1 MLIFF
6 CQDRQAW
13 NFFEHTGN
21 KRFIG
26 PPKKD
31 PSLFS
36 DWDCGI
42 IGQWCGN
49 DDRKCYATP
58 HMICDLNGNGIQWSQ
73 LRSSMV
79 VKIRSMHSHWPGYE
93 YLYASKNGRYFVII
107 IGILH

>member
-1 MLIFF
+1 MIEF
-6 CQDRQAW
+6 A
-13 NFFEHTGN
+13 
-21 KRFIG
+21 
-26 PPKKD
+26 
-31 PSLFS
+31 

-79 VKIRSMHSHWPGYE
+79 VKIRTMHRHWPGYE
-93 YLYASKNGRYFVII
+93 YLYASTKGRYFVITI
-107 IGILH
+107 KMLTQNIRKISFIDPG